1 LPQPPRGLRP
11 CWLAARGARRAGLL
25 VLAIIESRSITSDKV
40 YSRKQIGETG
50 KRKPRAGSIVLQTE
64 QGRGSV
70 IAGLLRVAL
79 SFRSRRKTGR
89 LRLYIATA
97 ESDPKQPLRR
107 LARVMKPPGAAF
119 PTSFALLRHT
129 YRREGS
135 WSAWEASIGRR
146 RGPHHQSSVWVD
158 HHRGVGFHATRG
170 WS

>member
-1 LPQPPRGLRP
+1 M
-11 CWLAARGARRAGLL
+11 
-25 VLAIIESRSITSDKV
+25 LAIIESRSITSDKV

-107 LARVMKPPGAAF
+107 LARAMKPPGAAF
-119 PTSFALLRHT
+119 SADIFRITSAHL
-129 YRREGS
+129 
-135 WSAWEASIGRR
+135 SA
-146 RGPHHQSSVWVD
+146 
-158 HHRGVGFHATRG
+158 RGVVVGMGGKYRPATRTAPPIIG
-170 WS
+170 LG